1 MKMKFVLASFLV
13 AGAMSLGLVANASS
27 GGKDAA
33 KDATKDSSA
42 VPVSAEQAAQNE
54 NMHFEGEKRFRS
66 NCARCHAAPPKFSP
80 RMMAT
85 IVRHMRVRA
94 TITDQDMRLILRYM
108 TE

>member
-1 MKMKFVLASFLV
+1 MKIKFLLAAFLV
-13 AGAMSLGLVANASS
+13 ASALSLGSMANAGS
-27 GGKDAA
+27 GGKD
-33 KDATKDSSA
+33 TGKDSPA
-42 VPVSAEQAAQNE
+42 ATASAEQSAQNE
-54 NMHFEGEKRFRS
+54 TMHVEGEKRFRS
-66 NCARCHAAPPKFSP
+66 NCGRCHAAPPKFPP

>member
-1 MKMKFVLASFLV
+1 MKVKFVLAAFLV
-13 AGAMSLGLVANASS
+13 ASAMSLGLMAYASS
-27 GGKDAA
+27 GGKDAP
-33 KDATKDSSA
+33 KDSSA
-42 VPVSAEQAAQNE
+42 TPASAEQSAQNE
-54 NMHFEGEKRFRS
+54 NMHIEGEKRFRS
-66 NCARCHAAPPKFSP
+66 NCARCHAAPPKFPP